1 VDNLKDKRILVT
13 GGNGYLGSHLVAAL
27 KLSGAKVYVIDQVA
41 GNSDNEYL
49 LDINN
54 SNQLQEVVEEVQP
67 QIIYHLAAILNR
79 ERNFDRHDQTMHVNY
94 YGTLNL
100 LKALQNIG
108 YSNFIFTSTS
118 EVYGNNPAPFTE
130 NQLPDPCSPYSLS
143 KIYAEQV
150 IKTFSVLAEKNF
162 TILRLFNFFG
172 KNMPMG
178 FFIPQL
184 LHSLQHNIP
193 FDMTGGEQIRDFLFV
208 DDVIS
213 AMLLAAT
220 NHNSLN
226 EVFNVCSGNGISLK
240 KLALDVKNRFGNDS
254 PINIGKLQYQL
265 NEIWNMVGDYSKIK
279 KSLGF
284 KPQYTLAEAIELFF

>member
-1 VDNLKDKRILVT
+1 MDNLKDKRILVT
-13 GGNGYLGSHLVAAL
+13 GGNGYLGSHLIAAL

-41 GNSDNEYL
+41 GNTDNEYS

-54 SNQLQEVVEEVQP
+54 SSRLQEVVEEVQP
-67 QIIYHLAAILNR
+67 QIIYHLAAVLNR
-79 ERNFDRHDQTMHVNY
+79 ERNFDRHDQTMLVNY

-100 LKALQNIG
+100 LKAMQNIDYG
-108 YSNFIFTSTS
+108 NFIFTSTS
-118 EVYGNNPAPFTE
+118 EVYGNNPAPFNE

-143 KIYAEQV
+143 KIFAEQV
-150 IKTFSVLAEKNF
+150 IKTYSRLAGKNF

-184 LHSLQHNIP
+184 FHSFQHNIP

-208 DDVIS
+208 DDVVS
-213 AMLLAAT
+213 AMLLVAT
-220 NHNSLN
+220 NHNSFN
-226 EVFNVCSGNGISLK
+226 QVFNVCSGNGISLK
-240 KLALDVKNRFGNDS
+240 KLALEVKNRFKKDC
-254 PINIGKLQYQL
+254 PLNIGKLQYQCD
-265 NEIWNMVGDYSKIK
+265 EIWNMVGDNSKIK

-284 KPQYTLAEAIELFF
+284 KPQYTLAEAIELLF